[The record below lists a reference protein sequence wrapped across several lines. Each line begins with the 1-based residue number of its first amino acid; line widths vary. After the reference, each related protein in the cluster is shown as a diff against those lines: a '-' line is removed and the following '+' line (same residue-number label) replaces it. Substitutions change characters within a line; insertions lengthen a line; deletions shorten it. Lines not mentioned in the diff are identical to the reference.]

1 MASDTTYDVFQHYG
15 TNAQRLAFTP
25 TPAAGIQ
32 PIYIWYETDTGN
44 SFLYDTSWHSIA
56 GPSGSIP
63 TTAQGDILYA
73 SAANTLSALAKNAT
87 ATRYLSNTGATNN
100 PAWAQVALTTGVS
113 GTLPVGNGGTGTT
126 SAPKVYSATF
136 SFTNAQIKA
145 LPSTYLEVVAVP
157 GATQFLCFHYA
168 AFYIDA
174 TAGAYTNVDGG
185 PLSGF
190 AITYGDWVSEA
201 SLFTDTWGGSSVGYM
216 LAPYANAVNNS
227 SGSNLYPTTNYAAA
241 GTTNFKLISWNDPG
255 DFTGG
260 NAANTLKGSVAYSI
274 FDYSTGLFV

>member
-1 MASDTTYDVFQHYG
+1 MASDITYDVFQHYG
-15 TNAQRLAFTP
+15 TNAERTAFTP
-25 TPAAGIQ
+25 APAAGIQ

-145 LPSTYLEVVAVP
+145 LPSTYLEVVAAP
-157 GATQFLCFHYA
+157 GATQFLVFHYA

-174 TAGAYTNVDGG
+174 TAGAYTNVDAGF
-185 PLSGF
+185 LTGF
-190 AITYGDWVSEA
+190 AITYGDWVEEA
-201 SLFTDTWGGSSVGYM
+201 SSFAPWGGTSIGAHLSTIQK
-216 LAPYANAVNNS
+216 PVNN
-227 SGSNLYPTTNYAAA
+227 TTGNFIFPVFGPSPQ

-260 NAANTLKGSVAYSI
+260 NASNTLKGSVAYSI